1 MFTDSLYLHVLQPTC
16 NCPHVYNCQ
25 DARWQM
31 LTTCGR
37 ETAYKALT
45 EVGRQ
50 LLVSH
55 LQWCTVT
62 LH

>member
-55 LQWCTVT
+55 LQ
-62 LH
+62 